1 VEGRPRTSRP
11 VDDDERQAIEAD
23 LLAFGIAPNEVMT
36 GWTGADT
43 SSDDAEDILV
53 LPIELQSIVLAFL
66 IGATQWRWL
75 GAGFGAM
82 PLGLDY
88 AGLRSG
94 LAMARLRLSPE
105 EFDGVRVME
114 VEALQ
119 LLAKAS
125 S

>member
-1 VEGRPRTSRP
+1 M
-11 VDDDERQAIEAD
+11 
-23 LLAFGIAPNEVMT
+23 LT

-43 SSDDAEDILV
+43 SSDDAEDIIV
-53 LPIELQSIVLAFL
+53 LPIELAPVVSAFL

-75 GAGFGAM
+75 GTGYAAI

-88 AGLRSG
+88 GGLRHG
-94 LAMARLRLSPE
+94 LAMAHRRLSPE

-114 VEALQ
+114 AEALQ
-119 LLAKAS
+119 ILAKAS